1 MIGVLLQDGSSMSE
15 DTVLVCVDAAVAT
28 VTLNRGADRW
38 EGAGV
43 SLPRHP
49 GVDLT

>member
-1 MIGVLLQDGSSMSE
+1 MSE